1 MNARRL
7 CLLLILALPLAA
19 APAARES
26 EDYARLK
33 AHIEALL
40 GHRRQRP
47 PAPGE
52 ESNPFR
58 KGTAPARGSVVVTSS
73 TSADKAETAGDT
85 AAPVDEGQILFASL
99 VQSLRIGGAA
109 EIRGEP
115 HLIINGTPHK
125 AGDTINARSGDATYP
140 IKIAAITA
148 THVTFQLGPLSQT
161 VSIR

>member
-1 MNARRL
+1 MNAVR
-7 CLLLILALPLAA
+7 LLLLLALALPLDA
-19 APAARES
+19 APTARES

-33 AHIEALL
+33 ARIEALL

-58 KGTAPARGSVVVTSS
+58 KGSAPARGGIIVTK
-73 TSADKAETAGDT
+73 SAAAPAEAAPE
-85 AAPVDEGQILFASL
+85 AAPVDEAQLRFAGL
-99 VQSLRIGGAA
+99 VQSLRFGGAA

-125 AGDTINARSGDATYP
+125 AGDVISVRSGDATYP
-140 IKIAAITA
+140 LQIAAITA
-148 THVTFQLGPLSQT
+148 THVTFQLGALSQT